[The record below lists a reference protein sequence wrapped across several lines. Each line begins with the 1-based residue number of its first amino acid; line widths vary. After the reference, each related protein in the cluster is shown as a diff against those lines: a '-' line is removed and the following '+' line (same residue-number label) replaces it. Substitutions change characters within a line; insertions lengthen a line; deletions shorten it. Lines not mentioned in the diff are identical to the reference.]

1 MKVSGQTQMRKFWN
15 FAEWSGNLVAK
26 SMKMQVLKRP
36 QMGKKFW
43 DFFLLKYKI
52 QMSESDIKIEK
63 SN

>member
-36 QMGKKFW
+36 QMGKMFW
-43 DFFLLKYKI
+43 DFFFTKYKI